1 MLRRILRY
9 FQEARAELSRVT
21 WPSREE
27 IVQSTE
33 AVLLFVLFS
42 MVILGLYDAVFR
54 FLMGLIR

>member
-1 MLRRILRY
+1 MLRRVIRY
-9 FQEARAELSRVT
+9 LQEARAELSRVT
-21 WPSREE
+21 WSSREE

-33 AVLLFVLFS
+33 AVLLFVLFA